1 MGPANEGATSSSRDL
16 SRVAD
21 VVIRPEEQNRNH
33 WTKVSND
40 TFVLMELPRSC
51 NSRSLVSSR

>member
-33 WTKVSND
+33 WTNGIERHLRID
-40 TFVLMELPRSC
+40 GTPAEL
-51 NSRSLVSSR
+51 